1 MPVASMVNVAKQGD
15 NDENLFN
22 VTGRQFGLTG

>member
-1 MPVASMVNVAKQGD
+1 MPAVSMVNVAKQGD
-15 NDENLFN
+15 DNENLLN